1 MVGEVKR
8 NTRTKKSASAEKA
21 YLNDDGYPFHCTSCG
36 KGFMRQ
42 KDNFNVSPS
51 PYYARN
57 NGYLPICKRCLEKS
71 FDYYTDDVFN
81 GDQDKA
87 MDFLCATIN
96 TCFDETA
103 WTNAKK
109 SPPNKSRVSAY
120 FSKLNLAQTKGASY
134 ADTILLRRSN
144 KVENATSVQQ
154 VKDNPKIEVLFNNTD
169 FGVGD

>member
-1 MVGEVKR
+1 MAGEVKR

-81 GDQDKA
+81 GDQD
-87 MDFLCATIN
+87 M
-96 TCFDETA
+96 
-103 WTNAKK
+103 K
-109 SPPNKSRVSAY
+109 STRKI
-120 FSKLNLAQTKGASY
+120 Q
-134 ADTILLRRSN
+134 RR
-144 KVENATSVQQ
+144 
-154 VKDNPKIEVLFNNTD
+154 KIRHMSLTRI
-169 FGVGD
+169 